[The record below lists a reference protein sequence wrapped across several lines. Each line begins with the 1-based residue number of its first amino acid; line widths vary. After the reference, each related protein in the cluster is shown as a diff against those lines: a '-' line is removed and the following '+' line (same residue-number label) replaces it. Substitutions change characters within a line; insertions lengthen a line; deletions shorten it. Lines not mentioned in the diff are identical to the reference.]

1 MTPDVLLIAAAAV
14 AFLWP
19 QIRKLLPNG
28 GTGPVAT
35 DADRIIAAILEALK
49 TNQPVVPLPLVSPTK
64 LDRTRAMAALLSL
77 EADLR
82 SSGFESSATKLAEAA
97 ALLLVPEKTT

>member
-1 MTPDVLLIAAAAV
+1 VNADILLIAAAV
-14 AFLWP
+14 IAFLWP

-28 GTGPVAT
+28 GKGPVAT

-49 TNQPVVPLPLVSPTK
+49 VNPPVPLVSPTK
-64 LDRTRAMAALLSL
+64 LDRAGAMAAILSL

-82 SSGFESSATKLAEAA
+82 SSGFESSAVKTAEAA
-97 ALLLVPEKTT
+97 AMLLVPEKTP